1 MHQKTFP
8 KHSFQ
13 VIPLASSGN
22 FTNSVSEHSDFL
34 RLSEIFSFFS
44 QEMAQ
49 KLSTRLRNL
58 EEGMAE
64 LQDDKG
70 AARDW
75 PRQPTRAWPQA
86 FPRALRGSAR
96 VVQKAEKF
104 DAAEQSAAQV
114 HGLERR
120 HIGP

>member
-1 MHQKTFP
+1 
-8 KHSFQ
+8 
-13 VIPLASSGN
+13 
-22 FTNSVSEHSDFL
+22 
-34 RLSEIFSFFS
+34 
-44 QEMAQ
+44 MAQ

-70 AARDW
+70 VA
-75 PRQPTRAWPQA
+75 PTQPTQAWPQA
-86 FPRALRGSAR
+86 FPSRALRGSAR

-114 HGLERR
+114 QGLDRR